1 MDGSSSFRILI
12 SLKLEGE
19 GGGIAAAG
27 EALTVAESSGCG
39 WWLVVGSKMSNQ
51 KRVKKC
57 LAYFHFY
64 WMGINE

>member
-19 GGGIAAAG
+19 GGGIAAVG

-39 WWLVVGSKMSNQ
+39 WLVGSKMSNQ

>member
-39 WWLVVGSKMSNQ
+39 WLVGWQQNEQPKKGEKMSRLFSLLLDGN
-51 KRVKKC
+51 K
-57 LAYFHFY
+57 
-64 WMGINE
+64 